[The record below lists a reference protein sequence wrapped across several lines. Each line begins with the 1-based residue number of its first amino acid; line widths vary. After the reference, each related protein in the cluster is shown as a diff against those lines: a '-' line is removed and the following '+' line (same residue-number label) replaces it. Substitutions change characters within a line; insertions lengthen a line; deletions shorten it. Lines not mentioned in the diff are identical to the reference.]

1 MRVLFHRAED
11 PPPAT
16 RARVL
21 LHTSHII
28 LRRREASH
36 YTDAATPIRLWWAM
50 PSWRR
55 GNWEQQPCSSSPR
68 QNMAHI
74 CTICNDLL
82 SIVALRQSQA
92 LERLVIAAR
101 LGLRD
106 DKGMQRGRP
115 SQTLPE
121 LLLWSA
127 CAIVI
132 FSIGPV
138 LCHACREIR
147 CLSSQMFVI
156 HMIICHPLSFATCF

>member
-1 MRVLFHRAED
+1 
-11 PPPAT
+11 
-16 RARVL
+16 
-21 LHTSHII
+21 
-28 LRRREASH
+28 
-36 YTDAATPIRLWWAM
+36 
-50 PSWRR
+50 
-55 GNWEQQPCSSSPR
+55 
-68 QNMAHI
+68 MAHI

-106 DKGMQRGRP
+106 DKGMQRG
-115 SQTLPE
+115 STL
-121 LLLWSA
+121 A
-127 CAIVI
+127 DIARAAAIERLCDRL
-132 FSIGPV
+132 SIGPV